1 MDFKKREL
9 VKLEIFS
16 IKGWMENMSN
26 IFWSDYVY
34 LGIIFVW
41 MTFYG
46 IYQTHFRQKGD
57 QNYRDIQTLGPTND
71 REYELWSNYRY
82 VIDLYLTPIFYC
94 VGPQTF
100 IKDLFVILS
109 AYLRGVKIRSSTFK
123 IYFILDLIVFSVPF
137 ILEYCRSIT
146 LQHT

>member
-9 VKLEIFS
+9 VKLEMFS
-16 IKGWMENMSN
+16 IKSWMENMSN

-34 LGIIFVW
+34 LGIIILL
-41 MTFYG
+41 MTLMA
-46 IYQTHFRQKGD
+46 IYQIHFRQKGE
-57 QNYRDIQTLGPTND
+57 QNYRDIQTLGPTNE

-82 VIDLYLTPIFYC
+82 ARDLKFFPIFYF
-94 VGPQTF
+94 VGPQTL

-123 IYFILDLIVFSVPF
+123 IYFIIDLIVFPVPF
-137 ILEYCRSIT
+137 IMQYWNSIVE
-146 LQHT
+146 QHA

>member
-9 VKLEIFS
+9 VKLEMFS
-16 IKGWMENMSN
+16 IKSWMENMSN

-34 LGIIFVW
+34 LGIIILL
-41 MTFYG
+41 MTLMA
-46 IYQTHFRQKGD
+46 IYQIHFRQKGE
-57 QNYRDIQTLGPTND
+57 QNYRDIQTLGATNE

-82 VIDLYLTPIFYC
+82 ARDLKFFQIFYF
-94 VGPQTF
+94 VGPQTL

-123 IYFILDLIVFSVPF
+123 IYFIIDLIVFPVPF
-137 ILEYCRSIT
+137 IMQYWNSIVE
-146 LQHT
+146 QHA